1 MSQIPCQD
9 YIDKIILLE
18 NHSYRMKKYK
28 LINPLDYDGDLDV
41 IKIQKIAKILSQ
53 HIGYEKLIFTI
64 SFKDFDKT
72 HGTIQEVFSNTAGN
86 VLLDD
91 SEDVLIHISR
101 SLNQYPASILAT
113 LSHEISHKYIHFNRL
128 TFSNSYENEVFT
140 DLTSIYLGFGKLML
154 NGVDVTKK
162 TNYGNV
168 EKTYTKKVGYLNR
181 EQLSFIYLVINH
193 SLGEQRLS
201 FYSNL
206 KAEVVK
212 AVKKVEVEHSVFFK
226 NIKYYRSKNLK
237 INSLRYKIAYL
248 QKLVSITN
256 PSNLNEIKEYI
267 KFEFE
272 QLNLTEIDLI
282 NFKKEF
288 FTRVLAKPNKSRK
301 TRKDIPEIGINSQE
315 YKRFLIMNRKL
326 VNKDLKNSIKGK
338 NLNIIECPVCKKNLK
353 PKNDTIGIIICPSC
367 TFKFAVDTE
376 CKIGRVNFKFA
387 LKKSIAKLGQRN
399 FVDNIYE
406 KLKLYWLIN

>member
-1 MSQIPCQD
+1 MSQIPCKD

-28 LINPLDYDGDLDV
+28 LINPIEYDGDLDV

-53 HIGYEKLIFTI
+53 HIGYEKLMFTV
-64 SFKDFDKT
+64 SFKDFNKT
-72 HGTIQEVFSNTAGN
+72 HGTLQDVFSNTAGN
-86 VLLDD
+86 ILLDD

-101 SLNQYPASILAT
+101 SLNKYPYSILAT

-128 TFSNSYENEVFT
+128 TISNSYENEVFT

-154 NGVDVTKK
+154 NGVEITEK

-168 EKTYTKKVGYLNR
+168 EKTFTKKVGYLNR
-181 EQLSFIYLVINH
+181 EQLSFIYLFINY
-193 SLGEQRLS
+193 SLGERRFS

-206 KAEVVK
+206 RNDVIK
-212 AVKKVEVEHSVFFK
+212 AVKKVEDEHSVLLK
-226 NIKYYRSKNLK
+226 NIKYYRSRNLK

-248 QKLVSITN
+248 QKLISITN
-256 PSNLNEIKEYI
+256 PPNLNEIKEYI

-272 QLNLTEIDLI
+272 QLNITELNLI

-288 FTRVLAKPNKSRK
+288 FTRVLAKPNKTRK
-301 TRKDIPEIGINSQE
+301 ARKDIPEIKINIQQ
-315 YKRFLIMNRKL
+315 YNRFVTINRKL

-353 PKNDTIGIIICPSC
+353 PKNDTIGIIICPFCS
-367 TFKFAVDTE
+367 FKFAVDTE

-387 LKKSIAKLGQRN
+387 LKKSIDKLGQRN
-399 FVDNIYE
+399 FVGNIYE